1 MDEDTWRFG
10 RHMEVS
16 AHLSTLDETK
26 LRVTLD
32 VLQMRHFIH
41 FSFSQVATAGDL
53 LKALITKHLI
63 SKAENTCS
71 VSILPRNRFRK
82 AGTAC
87 GADVL

>member
-1 MDEDTWRFG
+1 
-10 RHMEVS
+10 MEVS
-16 AHLSTLDETK
+16 ASHLSTLDETK

-32 VLQMRHFIH
+32 VLQIRHFIH
-41 FSFSQVATAGDL
+41 LATAGDL
-53 LKALITKHLI
+53 LKALVPKHLI

-71 VSILPRNRFRK
+71 VSILQRNRFRK